1 LDKYN
6 EELNG
11 EKKKSFKLGTNHDLN
26 EKTLIL
32 IYHNSYLNLKKGT
45 RGQYD
50 ASDDRFIE
58 KLNQEHKARAIKI
71 DALNELKFATDY
83 MTQQEMVCLFF
94 KVFDHK
100 KDCIKRSFF
109 RFNY

>member
-1 LDKYN
+1 M
-6 EELNG
+6 
-11 EKKKSFKLGTNHDLN
+11 EKKRNHLNWVKIKLKNIYNLN
-26 EKTLIL
+26 YCKVWIKT
-32 IYHNSYLNLKKGT
+32 KGT

-83 MTQQEMVCLFF
+83 MTQQEMVWLFF
-94 KVFDHK
+94 
-100 KDCIKRSFF
+100 IKSDFS
-109 RFNY
+109 